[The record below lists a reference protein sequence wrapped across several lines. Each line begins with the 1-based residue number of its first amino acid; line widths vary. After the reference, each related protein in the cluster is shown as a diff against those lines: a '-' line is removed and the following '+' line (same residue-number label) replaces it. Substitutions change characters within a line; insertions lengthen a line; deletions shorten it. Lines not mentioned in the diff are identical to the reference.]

1 MALHPKTLSL
11 YHRAQKSYAAKSA
24 VGVLKGSDPDALRI
38 STVEAVALLLEELG
52 APPPRTAHPT
62 PSPSASPST
71 SPSLTPTPTPSPS
84 ASPSA
89 SPSTNPSLTPEGEPP
104 RTTAAIVHA
113 LLQNNAALACAAD
126 PDRPKPSTAPDRA
139 ANPDRRRDRRRDHRG
154 PSAGRARRAA
164 EGREV
169 PQGDEQ
175 LGLKVAPSK
184 GQGGGG
190 AVVGGASLA
199 SPCSSGQGQGH
210 GAQAGGG
217 GGGWVTIRHGPCGPV
232 VQCRIPEHLLLA

>member
-1 MALHPKTLSL
+1 
-11 YHRAQKSYAAKSA
+11 
-24 VGVLKGSDPDALRI
+24 VLKGSDPDALRI

-62 PSPSASPST
+62 P
-71 SPSLTPTPTPSPS
+71 TPTPTPSPS
-84 ASPSA
+84 PSPSA

-139 ANPDRRRDRRRDHRG
+139 ADPDRRRDRRRDHRG
-154 PSAGRARRAA
+154 PSAGRAA
-164 EGREV
+164 EGRAV
-169 PQGDEQ
+169 PQGNEQ
-175 LGLKVAPSK
+175 LGLKAAPSK

-190 AVVGGASLA
+190 AVVGRASLA
-199 SPCSSGQGQGH
+199 SLYSSGQGQGH
-210 GAQAGGG
+210 GAQAG

-232 VQCRIPEHLLLA
+232 VQCRIPEYLLLA

>member
-1 MALHPKTLSL
+1 MLAPHVALHPKTLSL

-52 APPPRTAHPT
+52 APLPRTAHPT
-62 PSPSASPST
+62 P
-71 SPSLTPTPTPSPS
+71 TPSPS
-84 ASPSA
+84 PSPSA
-89 SPSTNPSLTPEGEPP
+89 NPSLTPEGEPP
-104 RTTAAIVHA
+104 RTTAVIVHA
-113 LLQNNAALACAAD
+113 LLQNNAALACEAD

-139 ANPDRRRDRRRDHRG
+139 ANPGRRRDNHG
-154 PSAGRARRAA
+154 PSAGRARRTA
-164 EGREV
+164 EGRAV

-175 LGLKVAPSK
+175 VGLEHGLEVAPSK

-190 AVVGGASLA
+190 AMVGRVSLA
-199 SPCSSGQGQGH
+199 SPCSSSGQGHGH
-210 GAQAGGG
+210 GAQAGGRGTLG
-217 GGGWVTIRHGPCGPV
+217 GSWVTIRHGPCGPV

>member
-1 MALHPKTLSL
+1 M
-11 YHRAQKSYAAKSA
+11 
-24 VGVLKGSDPDALRI
+24 LKGSDPDALRI

-62 PSPSASPST
+62 PTPSPGPSPST
-71 SPSLTPTPTPSPS
+71 D
-84 ASPSA
+84 
-89 SPSTNPSLTPEGEPP
+89 PSLTPEGEPP
-104 RTTAAIVHA
+104 RTMAAIVHA

-190 AVVGGASLA
+190 AVVGRASLA

-210 GAQAGGG
+210 GAQAG